1 MKTYYLLSNALP
13 NTLLASA
20 RLGVTHLPEVQVV
33 DLREVFAKV
42 ATQRDSD
49 VDAEREASEAP
60 IVVCI
65 VLATDG
71 VWDNWTYED
80 VTKFVMDASCLKAV
94 GGGEDGADR
103 IAKAF
108 MQRNAIYARRNFGAQ
123 ADNATGILA
132 YLSFVPL
139 YSGTPQP

>member
-1 MKTYYLLSNALP
+1 MNE
-13 NTLLASA
+13 N
-20 RLGVTHLPEVQVV
+20 
-33 DLREVFAKV
+33 
-42 ATQRDSD
+42 SD
-49 VDAEREASEAP
+49 VEKEMDGAENP

-132 YLSFVPL
+132 YLSFMPL
-139 YSGTPQP
+139 YPGTPLP

>member
-1 MKTYYLLSNALP
+1 M
-13 NTLLASA
+13 
-20 RLGVTHLPEVQVV
+20 V

-42 ATQRDSD
+42 ASQRELEMNENSD
-49 VDAEREASEAP
+49 VEKEMDGAENP

-132 YLSFVPL
+132 YLSFMPL
-139 YSGTPQP
+139 YPGIAALSTT

>member
-1 MKTYYLLSNALP
+1 MI
-13 NTLLASA
+13 
-20 RLGVTHLPEVQVV
+20 
-33 DLREVFAKV
+33 DLRDVFAKIAAQGGGKCV
-42 ATQRDSD
+42 DSESPTTETEG
-49 VDAEREASEAP
+49 DAAPAP

-71 VWDNWTYED
+71 VWDNWSYED

-94 GGGEDGADR
+94 GSGDDGAER

-108 MQRNAIYARRNFGAQ
+108 MQRNTIYARRNFGAQ

-132 YLSFVPL
+132 YLSFAPL
-139 YSGTPQP
+139 YSPTS